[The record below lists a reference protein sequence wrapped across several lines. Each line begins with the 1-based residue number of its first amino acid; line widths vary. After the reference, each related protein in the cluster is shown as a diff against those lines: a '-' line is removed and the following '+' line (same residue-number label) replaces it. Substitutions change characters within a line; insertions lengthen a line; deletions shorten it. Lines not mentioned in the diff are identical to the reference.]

1 MRYLCV
7 HSHFY
12 QPPRENPWLEEIEL
26 QDSAFPYHDWNERIN
41 SECYARNAA
50 ARILDNEDRIEQIV
64 NVYARISFNVG
75 PTLLS
80 WMMEKS
86 PETYRAILAAD
97 AASRKRFG
105 GHGSAMAQVY
115 NHAIMPLA
123 NARDKRTQVL
133 WGIADFRS
141 RYGRA
146 PEGMWLSETA
156 VDLETLSILAAEGIR
171 FTVLA
176 PSQARAVRE
185 IGVKAWTGVSGGRID
200 PTRAYRAA
208 TPSGPIALFFY
219 DGPVSQAVAFEGLLD
234 NGVHFAER
242 LVGAFPAPEKRG
254 QLMHIA
260 TDGETYGHH
269 HKFGEMALAYA
280 LHYIETN
287 RQARITNYGEFLEL
301 NPPSYEVEIVENT
314 AWSCSHGVG
323 RWNAD
328 CGCNSGAHPGWNQ
341 KWRAPLRAALDWL
354 RDELAPLY
362 ESHCAGIVPDPWA
375 ARDEYISVVLDR
387 SEAGCELF
395 ASRHFAAALAP
406 EKIVTAWKLLEM
418 QRHLMLMYTSCGWFF
433 DDISGIETV
442 QVIQY
447 AGRAVQLAQEL
458 FGDSL
463 EARFLEKLASAK
475 SNVAAQG
482 DGAAIYR
489 ALVMPAMAS
498 LETVSAHFA
507 VNSMFE
513 RLPDRSAIY
522 CYDVLRQEAHEME
535 SGQIRLTT
543 GRAGIHSRITQESE
557 RFCYAVLHFG
567 DQNIHARVGKL
578 STPESFSQ
586 LSSGLAAAFAR
597 SDLAAVIRI
606 MDQGFTSEISLRSLF
621 KDAQRRIA
629 REILS
634 TALDDTE
641 QAHRRLYERHIPLLR
656 MLHEMSI
663 PVPDALRAAAEFA
676 LNGMLK
682 DEFSADEFDS
692 PRIASLLDEAAK
704 AGVTLDTTALELT
717 LRATTQR
724 IAAPFFEKPRSLDAL
739 KRLTEA
745 VSLTRALPFFVGLW
759 SLQNRCYD
767 LAQSLLA
774 EMEKRA
780 AGGSATAAAWTASF
794 RDLRERLRLKV

>member
-12 QPPRENPWLEEIEL
+12 QPPRENPWLEQIEL
-26 QDSAFPYHDWNERIN
+26 QDSAFPYHDWNERIA
-41 SECYARNAA
+41 SECYDRVAA
-50 ARILDNEDRIEQIV
+50 ARILDKADRIEHIV
-64 NVYARISFNVG
+64 NLYGRISFNVG

-86 PETYRAILAAD
+86 PGTYQAILAAD
-97 AASRKRFG
+97 AASRKSFG

-115 NHAIMPLA
+115 NHPIMPLA

-141 RYGRA
+141 RFGRA

-156 VDLETLSILAAEGIR
+156 VDLETLDILAAEGIR

-185 IGVKAWTGVSGGRID
+185 IGAKAWTDVSGARID
-200 PTRAYRAA
+200 PTRAYRAD

-280 LHYIETN
+280 LHHIETN
-287 RQARITNYGEFLEL
+287 DLARIANYGEFLEL
-301 NPPSYEVEIVENT
+301 NPPTYEVEIVENT

-323 RWNAD
+323 RWATD

-341 KWRAPLRAALDWL
+341 KWRAPLRSALDWL

-362 ESHCAGIVPDPWA
+362 EAHCAGIVAEPWT
-375 ARDEYISVVLDR
+375 ARDEYIAVVLDR
-387 SEAGCELF
+387 SEAVRDRF
-395 ASRHFAAALAP
+395 ASRHFAAGLTDGQAV
-406 EKIVTAWKLLEM
+406 KAWKLLEM

-442 QVIQY
+442 QVLQY

-463 EARFLEKLASAK
+463 EAHFLERLASAK

-498 LETVSAHFA
+498 LEKVSAHFA

-522 CYDVLRQEAHEME
+522 CYDVLREEARETE
-535 SGQIRLTT
+535 SGQIRLAT
-543 GRAGIHSRITQESE
+543 GRAAIHSRITQESE

-567 DQNIHARVGKL
+567 DQNIHARVGRF
-578 STPESFSQ
+578 STPESFTA
-586 LSSGLAAAFAR
+586 LSADLAASFAR
-597 SDLAAVIRI
+597 SDLAAVIRT
-606 MDQGFTSEISLRSLF
+606 MDRGFTSEISLRSLF

-629 REILS
+629 GEILS

-663 PVPDALRAAAEFA
+663 PVPDALRVAAEFA

-682 DEFSADEFDS
+682 DEFASGEFDAA
-692 PRIASLLDEAAK
+692 RIASLLEEAAK
-704 AGVTLDTTALELT
+704 TGVDLDTPALELI
-717 LRATTQR
+717 LRATIQR
-724 IAAPFFEKPRSLDAL
+724 IAAPFFEQPRSLDGL
-739 KRLTEA
+739 NRLTAA
-745 VSLTRALPFFVGLW
+745 VSLTRTLPFFVGLW

-767 LAQSLLA
+767 LAQSLLSR
-774 EMEKRA
+774 MEKRA
-780 AGGSATAAAWTASF
+780 IGGSVDAAAWTASF
-794 RDLRERLRLKV
+794 RELRERLRMKV

>member
-1 MRYLCV
+1 MKYLCV
-7 HSHFY
+7 HCHYY

-26 QDSAFPYHDWNERIN
+26 QDSAFPYHDWNERIS

-50 ARILDNEDRIEQIV
+50 ARILDNQDRIEHIV
-64 NVYARISFNVG
+64 NLYARISFNVG

-80 WMMEKS
+80 WMLEKA

-97 AASRKRFG
+97 AASRQTFG

-133 WGIADFRS
+133 WGIADFRA
-141 RYGRA
+141 RFGRA

-156 VDLETLSILAAEGIR
+156 VDLETLGILAAEGIR
-171 FTVLA
+171 FTILA

-185 IGVKAWTGVSGGRID
+185 IGAKAWTDVTGARVD
-200 PTRAYRAA
+200 PTRAYQVV
-208 TPSGPIALFFY
+208 TSSGPIALFFY

-234 NGVHFAER
+234 NGVQFAER
-242 LVGAFPAPEKRG
+242 LMGAFPPAEMRD

-280 LHYIETN
+280 LHHVETYDL
-287 RQARITNYGEFLEL
+287 ARLTNYGQFLEL
-301 NPPSYEVEIVENT
+301 NPPTHEVEIVENT
-314 AWSCSHGVG
+314 SWSCSHGVN
-323 RWNAD
+323 RWFAD

-341 KWRAPLRAALDWL
+341 KWRGPLRAAFDWL
-354 RDELAPLY
+354 RDQLAPLY
-362 ESHCAGIVPDPWA
+362 ETHCAGLITEPWM

-387 SEAGCELF
+387 SSASRELF
-395 ASRHFAAALAP
+395 GSRHFAATITP
-406 EKIVTAWKLLEM
+406 EQTVKAWKLLEM

-442 QVIQY
+442 QVIRY
-447 AGRAVQLAQEL
+447 AGRAIQLAREL
-458 FGDSL
+458 SGESL
-463 EARFLEKLASAK
+463 EDAFLEKLAPAK
-475 SNVAAQG
+475 SNVPAQG

-489 ALVMPAMAS
+489 GLVMPAIAS
-498 LETVSAHFA
+498 LETVGGHFA

-522 CYDVLRQEAHEME
+522 CYDVFREEAHEME
-535 SGQIRLTT
+535 SGQIRLAV
-543 GRAGIHSRITQESE
+543 GRADIHSRITQESG
-557 RFCYAVLHFG
+557 RFSYAVLHFG
-567 DQNIHARVGKL
+567 DQNIHARVRAFSTAEIFRRL
-578 STPESFSQ
+578 SAD
-586 LSSGLAAAFAR
+586 LSAAFAR
-597 SDLAAVIRI
+597 SDLAAVIRT

-663 PVPDALRAAAEFA
+663 PVPDALRVAAEFA

-682 DEFSADEFDS
+682 DEFSADEFDI
-692 PRIASLLDEAAK
+692 PRIASLLEEAAK
-704 AGVTLDTTALELT
+704 AGVSLDAGAHELI
-717 LRATTQR
+717 LRATIQR
-724 IAAPFFEKPRSLDAL
+724 IAAPFFESPQSLDAL
-739 KRLTEA
+739 NRLAAA
-745 VSLTRALPFFVGLW
+745 VALTRTLPFVVALW

-767 LAQSLLA
+767 LAQSLLPG
-774 EMEKRA
+774 MEKRA
-780 AGGSATAAAWTASF
+780 AAGSAAWLVSF
-794 RDLRERLRLKV
+794 RALCESLRMKV

>member
-12 QPPRENPWLEEIEL
+12 QPPRENPWLEVIEM
-26 QDSAFPYHDWNERIN
+26 QDSAFPYHDWNERIA
-41 SECYARNAA
+41 SECYDRNAA
-50 ARILDNEDRIEQIV
+50 ARILDSEDRIEHIV
-64 NVYARISFNVG
+64 NLYARISFNVG

-80 WMMEKS
+80 WMKEKS

-97 AASRKRFG
+97 ASSRQSFG
-105 GHGSAMAQVY
+105 GHGSAIAQVY

-141 RYGRA
+141 RFARS
-146 PEGMWLSETA
+146 PEGMWLAETA
-156 VDLETLSILAAEGIR
+156 VDLETLDILAAEGIR

-176 PSQARAVRE
+176 PSQARAVRP
-185 IGVKAWTGVSGGRID
+185 IGAKMWTDVSGARID
-200 PTRAYRAA
+200 PTRAYRAV

-219 DGPVSQAVAFEGLLD
+219 DGPVSRAVAFEGLLD
-234 NGVHFAER
+234 NGIRFAER
-242 LVGAFPAPEKRG
+242 LIGTFPPPEKRG

-280 LHYIETN
+280 LHHIETN
-287 RQARITNYGEFLEL
+287 NLARITNYGEFLEL
-301 NPPSYEVEIVENT
+301 NPPTYEAEIVENT

-323 RWNAD
+323 RWSAD

-341 KWRAPLRAALDWL
+341 KWRAPLRAAFDWL
-354 RDELAPLY
+354 RDQLAPLY
-362 ESHCAGIVPDPWA
+362 ETHCAGLITEPWM
-375 ARDEYISVVLDR
+375 ARDEYVSVVLDR
-387 SEAGCELF
+387 SGASRENF
-395 ASRHFAAALAP
+395 ASRHFVAAIAP
-406 EKIVTAWKLLEM
+406 ERAVQAWKLLEM

-447 AGRAVQLAQEL
+447 AGRAIQLAREL

-463 EARFLEKLASAK
+463 EARFLEQLEPAK
-475 SNVAAQG
+475 SNVPEPG

-489 ALVMPAMAS
+489 TLVMPAIAS
-498 LETVSAHFA
+498 LERVGGHFA
-507 VNSMFE
+507 VNAMFE
-513 RLPDRSAIY
+513 RLPDHSAIY
-522 CYDVLRQEAHEME
+522 CYDVFREAAREME
-535 SGQIRLTT
+535 NGQLRLAV
-543 GRAGIHSRITQESE
+543 GRAEIHSRVTQESE
-557 RFCYAVLHFG
+557 RFSYAILHFG
-567 DQNIHARVGKL
+567 DQNIHARVRPFFTLETFSRL
-578 STPESFSQ
+578 SAD
-586 LSSGLAAAFAR
+586 LSAAFSR
-597 SDLAAVIRI
+597 SDLAAVIRT

-629 REILS
+629 GQILS

-663 PVPDALRAAAEFA
+663 PVPDALRVAAEFA

-682 DEFSADEFDS
+682 DEFSSGEFDA
-692 PRIASLLDEAAK
+692 PRIASLLEEAGK
-704 AGVTLDTTALELT
+704 AGVKLDTAALEII
-717 LRATTQR
+717 LRATIQR
-724 IAAPFFEKPRSLDAL
+724 IAAPFFEQPRSLDPL
-739 KRLTEA
+739 NLLTAA
-745 VSLTRALPFFVGLW
+745 VSLAGGMPFNVALW
-759 SLQNRCYD
+759 SLQNSCYD
-767 LAQSLLA
+767 LAQSFLPG
-774 EMEKRA
+774 MEKRA
-780 AGGSATAAAWTASF
+780 AAGSGDAAAWIASF
-794 RDLRERLRLKV
+794 RELRERLRMKV